1 MMRTII
7 AGSREGI
14 TKEQVYKTIE
24 DSGFDISAVLCGEA
38 RGVDNYGKQWALER
52 GIEVISY
59 PADWDKYGKAAGPIR
74 NKLMAENAEALI
86 AVWDGYSRGTSHM
99 INLARSMGL
108 EVYVQTYI

>member
-1 MMRTII
+1 MKTII

-14 TKEQVYKTIE
+14 TKEQVYKTIK
-24 DSGFDISAVLCGEA
+24 DSEFDISAVLCGEA
-38 RGVDNYGKQWALER
+38 RGVDAYGKQWALEK